1 MQQLIGRLD
10 SIGKKELQTD
20 ESKGIKFQGRSSFF
34 AKDGAVAELAK
45 QLCDKRPA
53 NKKESVA
60 LVYSSVSGSGKT
72 VSMLELK
79 RSLAEGLGD
88 VVVAYLGFN
97 TDLMLHD
104 NERRHIEQHAGRG
117 AKEVLARRLLGSV
130 IISNNNPDVITNT
143 CSYAAAY
150 GDTVIPSVEQSK
162 QKLIEA
168 LDCSGEQRVTV
179 IAGLDEVQLLNGET
193 FGNALKDLGRFF
205 LSVLREWQVSWWDT
219 GLSLVPL
226 ATGVTLD
233 FPFQGTTGKNKTILG
248 DAVLVTR
255 SEFEAIVQQVVK
267 NLSQNRLQDLLGK
280 PAPSKQTVVKLIAA
294 IMWPRV
300 RLVEQWRDGVPL
312 DCIAD
317 ANEVKWP
324 AWMESWLL
332 DEYFACTDVENLPG
346 KGDGLGRIQAMFQ
359 KVEDDRIQVVP
370 DGFQA
375 SFIVS
380 QLTSQKNVPF
390 LYKDLDV
397 VKSMEPQRFLLTEKS
412 FEDGGFSVLG
422 SAIHL
427 GLEALRKGCTST
439 LSDTQKRRLGYANWF
454 ASLGV
459 VTQETPQVLGIGMS
473 ATPDMYP
480 YSGQGSKFTFCSE
493 VAKFLKQQMAL
504 QDVAKRVPIFVRGG
518 RRAPHDYAILYPNF
532 DGRYLLFLVD
542 AKRTSKG
549 QASRQSVTVPDQ
561 IQLLNA
567 STAFSKA
574 CRNIGF
580 QLERQHVKVGFLTN
594 RDALAL
600 PTKTTQ
606 LDYTAALK
614 TAQREF
620 PGLKIEL
627 INRTTLEFE
636 PFSSVLFARLG

>member
-1 MQQLIGRLD
+1 AVQQLIGRLD

-233 FPFQGTTGKNKTILG
+233 FPFQGTTGKNKPILG

-255 SEFEAIVQQVVK
+255 SEFEAIVQQVFE

-390 LYKDLDV
+390 LYKDLDM

-427 GLEALRKGCTST
+427 GLE
-439 LSDTQKRRLGYANWF
+439 
-454 ASLGV
+454 
-459 VTQETPQVLGIGMS
+459 
-473 ATPDMYP
+473 
-480 YSGQGSKFTFCSE
+480 
-493 VAKFLKQQMAL
+493 
-504 QDVAKRVPIFVRGG
+504 DVAKRVPIFVRGG

-606 LDYTAALK
+606 LDYTAALE